1 MRRTLTAALLLVSLV
16 ACGDGEGERGAY
28 ISASFDGR
36 TWNAEATEGEIAY
49 YVESGSDG
57 IFTIASRQIG
67 AGSQFIA
74 LVLPMPPDLGTHALD
89 GSTARASF
97 GSCLDDI
104 LADCI
109 GWTAVAEDPGTLT
122 IDQVDPNT
130 GLIEGD
136 FAFTGYPFGDPAGS
150 TKAFT
155 TGHFRIY
162 APSVFIL
169 E

>member
-1 MRRTLTAALLLVSLV
+1 MRRTLTAALVLISLA
-16 ACGDGEGERGAY
+16 ACGDGEGKAGAY
-28 ISASFDGR
+28 IRASFDGG
-36 TWNAEATEGEIAY
+36 TWSAAATEGEIAY
-49 YVESGSDG
+49 YVESGSGG

-67 AGSQFIA
+67 AGSQFLA
-74 LVLPMPPDLGTHALD
+74 LVLPMPPDLGTHALN
-89 GSTARASF
+89 GSTAMASF

-109 GWTAVAEDPGTLT
+109 GWEAVAEDPGTLT
-122 IDQVDPNT
+122 IDQVDPTT

-136 FAFTGYPFGDPAGS
+136 FAFTAYTFGDPAGS
-150 TKAFT
+150 TKVFT
-155 TGHFRIY
+155 AGHFRIY